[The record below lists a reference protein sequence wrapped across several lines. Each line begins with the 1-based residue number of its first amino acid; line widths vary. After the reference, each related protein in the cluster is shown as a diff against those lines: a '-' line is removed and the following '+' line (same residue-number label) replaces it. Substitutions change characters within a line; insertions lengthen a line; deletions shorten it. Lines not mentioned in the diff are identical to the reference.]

1 MQNRELKAAIEAVLA
16 IARFRPIKV
25 TALARALGMN
35 EQVIEE
41 ALQELAANLMVPG
54 RGVQLRRCGQTV
66 QLEVKPQ
73 YAELV
78 RDAGF
83 GYDGRGMA
91 VGAPKS
97 MSEAA
102 LETLIVIAWKQP
114 VTTADINASRGVE
127 SLGMLLTLQKRK
139 LITGV
144 IGPGPRRMKYWITTQ
159 LFLEVFN
166 LTSLDDLYRN
176 GRLKQVFRSGYYA
189 RPDGGVRNSA

>member
-25 TALARALGMN
+25 TALARALERN
-35 EQVIEE
+35 EQVIE
-41 ALQELAANLMVPG
+41 LMVPG
-54 RGVQLRRCGQTV
+54 RGVQLRRCAQTV

-78 RDAGF
+78 RGAGF
-83 GYDGRGMA
+83 GYDGRGTA

-97 MSEAA
+97 DAA
-102 LETLIVIAWKQP
+102 LETLNVIAWKQP
-114 VTTADINASRGVE
+114 VTAADINASRGVE

-144 IGPGPRRMKYWITTQ
+144 VGPGPRRMKYWITTQ

-166 LTSLDDLYRN
+166 LTSLDDLYRDH
-176 GRLKQVFRSGYYA
+176 RLK
-189 RPDGGVRNSA
+189 

>member
-25 TALARALGMN
+25 TALARALERD

-66 QLEVKPQ
+66 QLEVKPR

-97 MSEAA
+97 IS
-102 LETLIVIAWKQP
+102 
-114 VTTADINASRGVE
+114 SRGVE

-166 LTSLDDLYRN
+166 LTSLDDLYRDR
-176 GRLKQVFRSGYYA
+176 RLKQVFTSGYFA